1 MRDIVLYA
9 TDTMADWEFA
19 YITTEITRAEQ
30 SRPGRFRLV
39 LAGAAKGTVTT
50 LGGLPLT
57 ATTTLAELD
66 PEQVAVLVVPGA
78 DTYAEGHEP
87 LLDAVRSLAAA
98 GVPIAAICGGTLA
111 LARSG
116 LLDDRAHTS
125 NAPIFLASSGYA
137 GAGHYDFAPV
147 VSDRGVI
154 TATGLRPVEFSG
166 AVFRAV
172 GLYPDSLVDAWLAL
186 QESNEAD
193 DFFRLMDEYGAF
205 ANA

>member
-9 TDTMADWEFA
+9 TDTMADWEYA
-19 YITTEITRAEQ
+19 YITTELTRAEQ

-39 LAGAAKGTVTT
+39 LAGAMTGTVTT

-57 ATTTLAELD
+57 VTT
-66 PEQVAVLVVPGA
+66 
-78 DTYAEGHEP
+78 
-87 LLDAVRSLAAA
+87 
-98 GVPIAAICGGTLA
+98 TLA

-125 NAPIFLASSGYA
+125 NAPIFLASSGDA
-137 GAGHYDFAPV
+137 GAEHYEFAPV

-166 AVFRAV
+166 AVFRAA
-172 GLYPDSLVDAWLAL
+172 GLYPDALVDAWLAL
-186 QESNEAD
+186 QASNDAD

>member
-1 MRDIVLYA
+1 
-9 TDTMADWEFA
+9 MADWEFA

-39 LAGAAKGTVTT
+39 LAGATTGTVTT
-50 LGGLPLT
+50 LGGLPVT
-57 ATTTLAELD
+57 VMTTLAELD
-66 PEQVAVLVVPGA
+66 PERVAILVVPGA
-78 DTYAEGHEP
+78 DTYAEDHES
-87 LLDAVRSLAAA
+87 LLATVRSFAEA
-98 GVPIAAICGGTLA
+98 GTPVAAICGGTLA

-125 NAPIFLASSGYA
+125 NAPIFLQSSGYG
-137 GAGHYDFAPV
+137 GAERYSFDPV

-154 TATGLRPVEFSG
+154 TGTGLRPVEFSG
-166 AVFRAV
+166 AVFREV
-172 GLYPDSLVDAWLAL
+172 GLYPDSLIDAWLAL
-186 QESNEAD
+186 QASNEAD